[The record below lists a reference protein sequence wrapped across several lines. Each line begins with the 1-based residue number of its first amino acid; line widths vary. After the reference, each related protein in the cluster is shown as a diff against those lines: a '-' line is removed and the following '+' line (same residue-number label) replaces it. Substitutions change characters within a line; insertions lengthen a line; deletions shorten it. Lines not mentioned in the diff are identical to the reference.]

1 MRLALCTKTC
11 TTPWTALAHRWLLAV
26 TWNWPWISILTAS
39 SVHHRRRQGR
49 VLAWAPGTLGARGA
63 PPGAA
68 AAADTGGAEATAEGW
83 FPNTFVVWSVLD
95 DDATT
100 IAGQDWGRSYGAAG
114 GGSDG
119 ASGSS
124 AASGGRVRSL
134 MAYEASEAS
143 ELSFSLGEE
152 LSVVEHDDG
161 SGWLSCENAEGAQGW
176 VAAAYVEWIDSATG
190 GDAVGGG
197 SGTIQEEGGS

>member
-1 MRLALCTKTC
+1 
-11 TTPWTALAHRWLLAV
+11 
-26 TWNWPWISILTAS
+26 
-39 SVHHRRRQGR
+39 
-49 VLAWAPGTLGARGA
+49 
-63 PPGAA
+63 
-68 AAADTGGAEATAEGW
+68 
-83 FPNTFVVWSVLD
+83 
-95 DDATT
+95 
-100 IAGQDWGRSYGAAG
+100 
-114 GGSDG
+114 
-119 ASGSS
+119 
-124 AASGGRVRSL
+124 